1 MIGLEAFVRLLQVH
15 FYVGMSMITE
25 YCGSPSEFNDISI
38 NDIEWCPQWLSYVV
52 PSETIIEVPEITII
66 SP

>member
-1 MIGLEAFVRLLQVH
+1 
-15 FYVGMSMITE
+15 MITE